1 MCHIG
6 ERADRR
12 EETRKRWEER
22 VSSRYLRDH
31 LQLRRCGLLS
41 HSAAQTIG
49 CEATRLCMSAD
60 CNKAPPHTD
69 KKTRGNKM
77 ATAFISFT
85 HTPQA
90 SLHPTQHTPLQHVK
104 RERSEKENMKMN
116 CWLSLHMLLPVSFLI
131 VHIEMEQTYLLRKV
145 GTGSD
150 HLKHELSK
158 AAYRNQQYRNV
169 DFNHISET
177 RAQL

>member
-12 EETRKRWEER
+12 EETRKRWEEG
-22 VSSRYLRDH
+22 VSSRYLRD
-31 LQLRRCGLLS
+31 RCGLLS
-41 HSAAQTIG
+41 HSAAQAIG
-49 CEATRLCMSAD
+49 YEATRLCMSAD

-90 SLHPTQHTPLQHVK
+90 SLHPTQHTPLQHGGRK
-104 RERSEKENMKMN
+104 RK
-116 CWLSLHMLLPVSFLI
+116 I
-131 VHIEMEQTYLLRKV
+131 
-145 GTGSD
+145 
-150 HLKHELSK
+150 
-158 AAYRNQQYRNV
+158 
-169 DFNHISET
+169 
-177 RAQL
+177 